1 MKLGFIS
8 ILLYILLL
16 FNLAAEDILFADT
29 SDTMTITE
37 DGNIGVGTTT
47 PISAIEVVRSGGATP
62 NTIIIRNYGDADNR
76 ANIGLC
82 RARGT
87 NATPLKLLSG
97 DSISDI
103 IFTGYDGSAWANTA
117 SIYAAV
123 SGNWSS
129 TSRPTFL
136 GFNTTNV
143 NETGRSGR
151 MRIDASGRVGIGTTT
166 PLEKLHIEG
175 GNLRV
180 LASTGSSA
188 QVQIGSTGDA
198 YNYALLRL
206 CAGATPS
213 TAKGW
218 LLEHRKDR
226 NNQFEL
232 EYFNGSTYSTPF
244 VITSAGNTGIGT
256 TSPSELLHIQS
267 SGYPS
272 LLVKTTATTGNSAA
286 QVAFGTTNNN
296 EAGVIQYNAPS
307 DSSPN
312 MMFLRNQYGDLM
324 LSTGVGGTASE
335 RLRIDSS
342 GNVGIATTSQFGGGA
357 KVLGLGK
364 AQTAPTT
371 NPSDAVV
378 LYVEDLDDGDGSAT
392 AELMVR
398 DEDGNVTNL
407 SSHKARL
414 FTPRNSDPV
423 PFTHYSSNAFIGRA
437 VNADLSGALKDLER
451 LTGKVYL
458 HYEDLPAEE
467 VLDVNAEESNRKEK
481 WKEAWK
487 KENVTEKE
495 IPLSSAVEEVTVE
508 VENKETVVS
517 ETVIYKFDEGTG
529 TLKENKV
536 PVYAKETI
544 VKKRIR
550 DGVRLD
556 EKTGKFY
563 EQCAPTDAESDAA
576 AESNK
581 AVWQI
586 PQWIKD
592 KASQRERYSRA
603 Q

>member
-1 MKLGFIS
+1 MNS
-8 ILLYILLL
+8 IKRCTYLCILLL
-16 FNLAAEDILFADT
+16 FVIIINVLSLAHGADP
-29 SDTMTITE
+29 MTITQ
-37 DGNIGVGTTT
+37 DGKI
-47 PISAIEVVRSGGATP
+47 
-62 NTIIIRNYGDADNR
+62 
-76 ANIGLC
+76 
-82 RARGT
+82 
-87 NATPLKLLSG
+87 
-97 DSISDI
+97 
-103 IFTGYDGSAWANTA
+103 
-117 SIYAAV
+117 
-123 SGNWSS
+123 
-129 TSRPTFL
+129 
-136 GFNTTNV
+136 
-143 NETGRSGR
+143 
-151 MRIDASGRVGIGTTT
+151 GIGTTIPSYIIT
-166 PLEKLHIEG
+166 VESSGSINTISPLMLLRWTDSASSVAEG
-175 GNLRV
+175 GFVANENNNYMGGLEIFGSNSYLPQGWNSACILTAAHNNLGKIIFRTKT
-180 LASTGSSA
+180 SGT
-188 QVQIGSTGDA
+188 
-198 YNYALLRL
+198 
-206 CAGATPS
+206 
-213 TAKGW
+213 
-218 LLEHRKDR
+218 
-226 NNQFEL
+226 
-232 EYFNGSTYSTPF
+232 YFNRMVVSND
-244 VITSAGNTGIGT
+244 GNVGIGT